1 MIIEI
6 THSSYCGLKT
16 LRCQDL
22 CHVYFRTSS
31 VGILAVICS
40 GHHRKKIGQTKRRC
54 DAYQD
59 SLALT
64 HSQMHVEEAQDQHYL
79 LTSITCCPSD
89 FAFFLTLE
97 NLVRHSAFSLFLDP
111 RWYSNWYFAHA
122 PEFKEMIIIMQTLLI
137 LNFLTK
143 TKVQAEYLGKM
154 LGNGD
159 AFRR

>member
-6 THSSYCGLKT
+6 THNSFCGLKT

-31 VGILAVICS
+31 VGILPVICS
-40 GHHRKKIGQTKRRC
+40 GHHRKKSVKQKGVVMHIKTR
-54 DAYQD
+54 

-64 HSQMHVEEAQDQHYL
+64 HSQMHVEEAQDQHPL

-111 RWYSNWYFAHA
+111 RRY
-122 PEFKEMIIIMQTLLI
+122 
-137 LNFLTK
+137 
-143 TKVQAEYLGKM
+143 
-154 LGNGD
+154 
-159 AFRR
+159 R